1 MMITRVDNVKKAV
14 GVKGKLIQ
22 RSTYRQQYAG
32 INSITHEP
40 KIESVDMAS
49 SIKKYHDNA
58 GLYGNKF
65 ERVIDYKEEFRHYYI
80 LEQALEENFENPDE
94 GMDFIDHLFL
104 ILTNINEVIVAVA
117 MFDKAFD
124 TSYSH
129 HIATI
134 IDNYKEDLIQA
145 TIMVHVDKT
154 LGFFKGRM
162 KKLYDIH
169 PEHFD
174 FLLTA
179 NTGMIPM
186 LISAFRV
193 IKVIIPDKIEE
204 MSGKQDQAGAVIDR
218 KL

>member
-1 MMITRVDNVKKAV
+1 MMISKIENVKKTV

-40 KIESVDMAS
+40 KIESVDMTS
-49 SIKKYHDNA
+49 NIKKYHDNA
-58 GLYGNKF
+58 GLYGNII
-65 ERVIDYKEEFRHYYI
+65 ERVIDYKEEFRHYYA
-80 LEQALEENFENPDE
+80 LEQALEENLENPGE

-104 ILTNINEVIVAVA
+104 ILSNINEVIVAVA
-117 MFDKAFD
+117 VFDKAFD

-129 HIATI
+129 HIGTI
-134 IDNYKEDLIQA
+134 IDEFEADLLQA
-145 TIMVHVDKT
+145 TIMIHVDKT

-162 KKLYDIH
+162 KKHYDLY

-174 FLLTA
+174 FLLTV
-179 NTGMIPM
+179 NTGLIPM

-204 MSGKQDQAGAVIDR
+204 MSGKQDQAGAVIDK

>member
-1 MMITRVDNVKKAV
+1 MVITRIESIKKAL
-14 GVKGKLIQ
+14 GVKGKLTQ

-32 INSITHEP
+32 INSITQEP
-40 KIESVDMAS
+40 KIESVDKIS

-58 GLYGNKF
+58 GLFGNKF
-65 ERVIDYKEEFRHYYI
+65 EQVTDYKEEFRHYYI
-80 LEQALEENFENPDE
+80 LEQNLEEDFDNPEE
-94 GMDFIDHLFL
+94 GMDFIDHLFKT
-104 ILTNINEVIVAVA
+104 LTNINDVIVAVA
-117 MFDKAFD
+117 VFDKAFD

-134 IDNYKEDLIQA
+134 IDNYEEDLTKASIL
-145 TIMVHVDKT
+145 VHVDKT

-162 KKLYDIH
+162 KKLYEIH
-169 PEHFD
+169 PEYFD
-174 FLLTA
+174 FLLIT

-186 LISAFRV
+186 LISAFRI

-204 MSGKQDQAGAVIDR
+204 MSGKQDQMGAVIDQ

>member
-1 MMITRVDNVKKAV
+1 MRITRVDNVQRAV
-14 GVKGKLIQ
+14 GVRGKLIQ

-40 KIESVDMAS
+40 KIESVDMTS

-65 ERVIDYKEEFRHYYI
+65 ERVIDYKEEFRHYYM
-80 LEQALEENFENPDE
+80 LEQALEENFDNPEE

-104 ILTNINEVIVAVA
+104 ILSNINEVINAVA
-117 MFDKAFD
+117 LFDKAFD

-134 IDNYKEDLIQA
+134 INNYEGDLVQA
-145 TIMVHVDKT
+145 SILVHVDKT

-162 KKLYDIH
+162 KKIYELH
-169 PEHFD
+169 PDYFD
-174 FLLTA
+174 FLLTP
-179 NTGMIPM
+179 NTGMIPL

-193 IKVIIPDKIEE
+193 IKVIIPDRLEE
-204 MSGKQDQAGAVIDR
+204 MSGKQDQMGAVIDQ